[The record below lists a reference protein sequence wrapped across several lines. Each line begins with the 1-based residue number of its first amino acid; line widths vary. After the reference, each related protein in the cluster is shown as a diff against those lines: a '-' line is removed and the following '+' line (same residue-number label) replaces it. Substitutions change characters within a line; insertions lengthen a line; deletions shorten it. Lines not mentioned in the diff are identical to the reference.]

1 MVGDFRVENK
11 ITGDKQFRAWNI
23 TSQKIEPREGEHD
36 KALIVS
42 GVANSG
48 QADRWQEVMP
58 EDCWKLDNF
67 KLNPIMLYNH
77 DHSKPIG
84 RVLKLTPTD
93 KGLEFVAEI
102 GVGSDFGLT
111 ETQKEVRALIAQG
124 VLNTLSVGF
133 IAHDWAWEGKDGRD
147 VLVYKSAELT
157 EISVVT
163 VPMDALATI
172 TGVSVKSLLGQEN
185 SKQQQGEGA
194 MPLEYKD
201 LRKLFDEAVKSINEG
216 SDAKQEALLKEISKS
231 EKALKEKSEAESKL
245 EGLQA
250 DLEKLKSDLATSK
263 ETIKESEEYIAEL
276 EEAVKE
282 LVGVEDSD
290 NKEKEGE

>member
-1 MVGDFRVENK
+1 MVGDFRVEK
-11 ITGDKQFRAWNI
+11 KTTSGKQFRAWSI
-23 TSQKIEPREGEHD
+23 SSQKIEPREGEHD
-36 KALIVS
+36 KALIIS

-77 DHSKPIG
+77 DHGKPIG

-147 VLVYKSAELT
+147 VMVYKSAELT

-185 SKQQQGEGA
+185 NKQQGEGA

-201 LRKLFDEAVKSINEG
+201 VQQLLNDAVKSING
-216 SDAKQEALLKEISKS
+216 VSDAKQEALLKEISKS
-231 EKALKEKSEAESKL
+231 EKALKEKAETDSKL
-245 EGLQA
+245 EELQS
-250 DLEKLKSDLATSK
+250 DLEKLKSDLETSK
-263 ETIKESEEYIAEL
+263 RTIKDSEEYIAEL

-282 LVGVEDSD
+282 LAGVEDNS
-290 NKEKEGE
+290 NEEKEGE